1 MYINGQEITE
11 QEQIEYEAWEQN
23 NQESINGYDD

>member
-1 MYINGQEITE
+1 MYINGIPVEE